1 MKLEEMQEKLLLA
14 SEDLV
19 KETKRIA
26 DTLETLV
33 NMIDGVQPKELAEM
47 AKKHKQ
53 ERANARR
60 KKK

>member
-1 MKLEEMQEKLLLA
+1 MQEKLLLA

-33 NMIDGVQPKELAEM
+33 NMINGVQPKELAEM

-60 KKK
+60 KKDE

>member
-1 MKLEEMQEKLLLA
+1 MQEKLLLA

-33 NMIDGVQPKELAEM
+33 NMINGVQPKELA
-47 AKKHKQ
+47 
-53 ERANARR
+53 RNG
-60 KKK
+60 

>member
-1 MKLEEMQEKLLLA
+1 MQEKLLLA

-19 KETKRIA
+19 KETRRIA

-33 NMIDGVQPKELAEM
+33 NMINGVQPKELAEM

-60 KKK
+60 KKKK